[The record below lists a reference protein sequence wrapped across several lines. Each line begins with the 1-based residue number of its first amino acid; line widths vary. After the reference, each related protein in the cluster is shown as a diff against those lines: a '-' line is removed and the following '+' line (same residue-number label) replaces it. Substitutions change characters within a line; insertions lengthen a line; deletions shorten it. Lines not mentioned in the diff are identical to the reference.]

1 MAEEAEFTVVNEH
14 SEAVFNAVLP
24 TQVVFRRPAKPIVE
38 PGLYALRFDFPAVLI
53 LLCSATRGSL
63 AAGTRDLMTLTDE

>member
-1 MAEEAEFTVVNEH
+1 MIARLQIAENLG
-14 SEAVFNAVLP
+14 EAVFNAVLP
-24 TQVVFRRPAKPIVE
+24 TQVVFRRPTKPIVE
-38 PGLYALRFDFPAVLI
+38 PGLYALRFGFPAVLI